1 MHVAATRARS
11 SLVAERGS
19 ERGRTQEKNFLNIRT
34 RGRLRTAPVASPRER
49 LKTPETCRG
58 TETRRAEIETRAS
71 EGDVDVPERARS
83 RPCVVAPEPSA
94 SREKCER
101 CDCSFSASDGTNRTR
116 ARACR
121 AKRALK
127 PCAHLR
133 SPSLRCLEN
142 LYSAR
147 AVGWRARSADGRS
160 RETAQKALPC
170 RVGPK
175 ITRSRATAVSQVD
188 RNFPLFEDTRKGK
201 LAPTSLA
208 RVSEASHR
216 L

>member
-1 MHVAATRARS
+1 MSRDRNTSRRNRNTR
-11 SLVAERGS
+11 
-19 ERGRTQEKNFLNIRT
+19 ERGRCGCSR
-34 RGRLRTAPVASPRER
+34 ASPESAVR
-49 LKTPETCRG
+49 
-58 TETRRAEIETRAS
+58 RRARTI
-71 EGDVDVPERARS
+71 GIS
-83 RPCVVAPEPSA
+83 RKVRC
-94 SREKCER
+94 RER
-101 CDCSFSASDGTNRTR
+101 CDCSFSASEGTNRTR

-160 RETAQKALPC
+160 RETAQKAFPC

-188 RNFPLFEDTRKGK
+188 RNFP
-201 LAPTSLA
+201 
-208 RVSEASHR
+208 VSFPESSHR
-216 L
+216 LRGPRDRLDPELRSSVCSVCITQITPSHLLTTASGSPRLISLAL

>member
-160 RETAQKALPC
+160 RETAQKAFPC

-188 RNFPLFEDTRKGK
+188 RNFLKTRKANW
-201 LAPTSLA
+201 LLLPWRA
-208 RVSEASHR
+208 
-216 L
+216 